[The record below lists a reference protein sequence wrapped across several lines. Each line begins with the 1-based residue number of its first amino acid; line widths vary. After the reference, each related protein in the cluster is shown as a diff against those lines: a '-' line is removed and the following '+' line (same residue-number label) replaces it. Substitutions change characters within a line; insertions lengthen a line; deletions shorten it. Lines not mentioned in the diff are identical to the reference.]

1 MGKDIGIK
9 PIAVLTKW
17 AYFRT
22 MERITVVTICFNN
35 LGDLQSTCASVDAQ
49 TLLPFEHLIVNG
61 STQTEIADWLDQC
74 PQPSY
79 RRWINE
85 RDKGISD
92 AFNKGINHANGDII
106 HLLNSGDLYYSNQVL
121 SMVKSCFKSNPN
133 ASWISGRIE
142 MKRGGIWVQVGVP
155 FDAQQLYKGMRSVSH
170 PTYFLRAKVYDLVG
184 LFSLE
189 HKIAMDYDLLCRLV
203 HEPYCY
209 LPETLIKFDD
219 KGVSTTAYLKSLK
232 ENIKVYESHFGYSFA
247 CRLWQFRLKL
257 LYYLMGS
264 AFGKFL
270 YRIKTNLFK

>member
-1 MGKDIGIK
+1 
-9 PIAVLTKW
+9 
-17 AYFRT
+17 

-35 LGDLQSTCASVDAQ
+35 LTDLQNTCAAVDAQ
-49 TLLPFEHLIVNG
+49 ILLPFEHLIING
-61 STQTEIADWLDQC
+61 STEPQIADWLDNQ

-121 SMVKSCFKSNPN
+121 SSVKAFFKTNPN
-133 ASWISGRIE
+133 TSWISGKIE

-155 FDAQQLYKGMRSVSH
+155 FNAKQLYKGMRSVSH
-170 PTYFLRAKVYDLVG
+170 PTYFLKSAAYERVG
-184 LFSLE
+184 LFSLD
-189 HKIAMDYDLLCRLV
+189 HAIAMDYDLLCRLIL
-203 HEPYCY
+203 EPYAF
-209 LPETLIKFDD
+209 LPETLIRFDD

-232 ENIKVYESHFGYSFA
+232 ENIKVYESHFGYSIA

-270 YRIKTNLFK
+270 YRLKASLFK

>member
-1 MGKDIGIK
+1 LGKDIGIN

-17 AYFRT
+17 AYFRV
-22 MERITVVTICFNN
+22 MDRISVVTICFNN
-35 LGDLQSTCASVDAQ
+35 LTDLQATCASVDAQ
-49 TLLPFEHLIVNG
+49 ILVPFEHLIVNG
-61 STQTEIADWLDQC
+61 STESQIADWLDNH

-121 SMVKSCFKSNPN
+121 SSVKACFQANP
-133 ASWISGRIE
+133 STCWISGKIE
-142 MKRGGIWVQVGVP
+142 MKRGGIWVHVGVP
-155 FDAQQLYKGMRSVSH
+155 FDAKQLYKGMRSVSH
-170 PTYFLRAKVYDLVG
+170 PTYFLKSAVYERVG
-184 LFSLE
+184 LFSLD
-189 HKIAMDYDLLCRLV
+189 HKIAMDYDLLCRLIE
-203 HEPYCY
+203 EPYTF
-209 LPETLIKFDD
+209 LSETLIRFDD

-232 ENIKVYESHFGYSFA
+232 ENIKVYESHFGYSIA

-264 AFGKFL
+264 SFGKFL
-270 YRIKTNLFK
+270 YKLKTNLFK

>member
-1 MGKDIGIK
+1 MDKDIGIN
-9 PIAVLTKW
+9 PIAVLAKW
-17 AYFRT
+17 AYFRG
-22 MERITVVTICFNN
+22 MERISVVTICFNN
-35 LGDLQSTCASVDAQ
+35 LTDLQSSCASVDEQ
-49 TLLPFEHLIVNG
+49 TVLPFEHLIVNG
-61 STQTEIADWLDQC
+61 STEPQIAEWLEHH

-106 HLLNSGDLYYSNQVL
+106 HLLNSGDIYYSNQVL
-121 SMVKSCFKSNPN
+121 STVNACFKAHPT
-133 ASWISGRIE
+133 ASWISGKIE

-155 FDAQQLYKGMRSVSH
+155 FDPKQLYKGMRSVSH
-170 PTYFLRAKVYDLVG
+170 PTYFLKADVYERVG

-203 HEPYCY
+203 QEPYVF
-209 LPETLIKFDD
+209 LSETLIKFDD

-232 ENIKVYESHFGYSFA
+232 ENIKVYESHFGFSIA

-270 YRIKTNLFK
+270 YRIKTRLFK

>member
-1 MGKDIGIK
+1 MGKDIAIK

-17 AYFRT
+17 AYFRA

-35 LGDLQSTCASVDAQ
+35 LSDLQSTCASVDAQ
-49 TLLPFEHLIVNG
+49 TVIPFEHLIVNG
-61 STQTEIADWLDQC
+61 STEPQIADWLDNQ

-106 HLLNSGDLYYSNQVL
+106 HLLNSGDIYYSNQVL
-121 SMVKSCFKSNPN
+121 SSVKTFFKANPTT
-133 ASWISGRIE
+133 SWISGKIE

-155 FDAQQLYKGMRSVSH
+155 FDAAQLYKGMRSVSH
-170 PTYFLRAKVYDLVG
+170 PTYFLKAAVYERVG
-184 LFSLE
+184 LFSLD

-203 HEPYCY
+203 HEPYAF
-209 LPETLIKFDD
+209 LPETLIRFDD

-232 ENIKVYESHFGYSFA
+232 ENIKVYESHFGFSIA

-270 YRIKTNLFK
+270 YRLKTSLFK